1 VLRRLGLGLIVVVW
15 LLAACDPEPEPPP
28 PPPPTGTVVVY
39 GDSLVVESVAVLYER
54 FPVFVPNTNLVVR
67 AYGGTAQC
75 DFHDQMTAD
84 ADELDVVAV
93 VIAFSGNHITPC
105 IEDRPYVE
113 GYTADAEWAAALWAD
128 HDVPVVFVASLGALE
143 SSVEDQPIAAVY
155 ESVAAAYGAA
165 LADPAPLFA
174 RGAPSMYASR
184 MPCLTGECF
193 GSIEVRRADGHL
205 CHEPTD
211 GLSCPDYSSGVTR
224 YVDVMLRAVGQRL
237 DLAEPPPLGAE
248 TAVFW
253 TR

>member
-1 VLRRLGLGLIVVVW
+1 MLRRLGLGVVVVVL

-39 GDSLVVESVAVLYER
+39 GDSLVTESVAVLYER

-67 AYGGTAQC
+67 PHGGAAQC

-93 VIAFSGNHITPC
+93 VIVFSGNHMTPC
-105 IEDRPYVE
+105 IEDRPYVDA
-113 GYTADAEWAAALWAD
+113 YTADAEWAAALWAER
-128 HDVPVVFVASLGALE
+128 DVPVVFVASLGVLG
-143 SSVEDQPIAAVY
+143 SSVGDHPIAAVY
-155 ESVAAAYGAA
+155 ASVAAVYGAA
-165 LADPAPLFA
+165 LADPAALFA
-174 RGAPSMYASR
+174 RGTPSTYASR

-211 GLSCPDYSSGVTR
+211 GLACPDYSSGVTR
-224 YVDVMLRAVGQRL
+224 YVDVMLRSVGQRL

-248 TAVFW
+248 TAVFR